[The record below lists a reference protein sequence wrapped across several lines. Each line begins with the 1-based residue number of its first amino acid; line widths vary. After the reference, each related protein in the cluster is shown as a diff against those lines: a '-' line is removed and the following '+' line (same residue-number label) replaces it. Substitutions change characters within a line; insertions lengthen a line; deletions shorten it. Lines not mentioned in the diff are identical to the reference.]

1 MERTSPGCYLPGM
14 GPPAEKFSGAWPN
27 SGSMRSGRFYLR
39 QPWAP
44 PSSESDSGSWPTAR
58 TGGANRNSRS
68 ALTNRKGHAKGKSD
82 LGLEQAA
89 DVFGGVLPEE
99 LEGPGELPPQWQ
111 RLWPTP
117 ADGVGDKDTDLT
129 PGMATRDHSAGNLIE
144 GVAKFLHAG
153 GQHPGS
159 ARGPTPD
166 AQAMNDG
173 TSPEAWA
180 EFCRRSKEKHGNG
193 NGHGT
198 TLAMATTLWQTPA
211 VPSGPRMGLRT
222 EEGREGQE
230 RHLEHQSVSV
240 ATTLWST
247 PTAKCSEGSQTHR
260 SGERSGELLLNGQA
274 DLWSTPRAIDSMCR
288 ETLREADAVRR
299 EIENAPRGGTTT
311 GKLEDQISLWSTPT
325 TQDAKNDGPPS
336 QAASSSPP
344 LNAQASLSSLPGQ
357 PTGTPGGPSSPPP
370 PGSPPPSSDCLR
382 LLARLPDWCKGG
394 SKPSARRGGA
404 GAPAAS
410 RTPELTTD
418 ELSLLR
424 SNWLALR
431 DSCWERK
438 RLNRKFVEWL
448 MGLPAGWVT
457 GSVAP
462 TSFGCWVT
470 ESCRSVLLLHS

>member
-1 MERTSPGCYLPGM
+1 
-14 GPPAEKFSGAWPN
+14 
-27 SGSMRSGRFYLR
+27 
-39 QPWAP
+39 
-44 PSSESDSGSWPTAR
+44 
-58 TGGANRNSRS
+58 
-68 ALTNRKGHAKGKSD
+68 
-82 LGLEQAA
+82 
-89 DVFGGVLPEE
+89 
-99 LEGPGELPPQWQ
+99 
-111 RLWPTP
+111 
-117 ADGVGDKDTDLT
+117 
-129 PGMATRDHSAGNLIE
+129 
-144 GVAKFLHAG
+144 
-153 GQHPGS
+153 
-159 ARGPTPD
+159 
-166 AQAMNDG
+166 MNDG
-173 TSPEAWA
+173 TTPEAWA

-198 TLAMATTLWQTPA
+198 TLAMATPLGQPPA
-211 VPSGPRMGLRT
+211 GPAGPRMGLRT

-336 QAASSSPP
+336 QAARNSPP
-344 LNAQASLSSLPGQ
+344 LNAQAADMWSTPRVAADRTSRSALTREGHWSAPALGQMAELSMGELPREFHSAEELTPQASAIYFSSLPGQ

-370 PGSPPPSSDCLR
+370 PGSPPPSPECLR
-382 LLARLPDWCKGG
+382 LLARLPDWCKGS

-404 GAPAAS
+404 GAPAAN
-410 RTPELTTD
+410 RTPELTTG

-431 DSCWERK
+431 DSCWGRK
-438 RLNRKFVEWL
+438 RLNPKFVEWL

-462 TSFGCWVT
+462 TSFGCWAT

>member
-1 MERTSPGCYLPGM
+1 M

-27 SGSMRSGRFYLR
+27 SGSMRSGHFYLR

-44 PSSESDSGSWPTAR
+44 PSSESGSGSWPTAR

-117 ADGVGDKDTDLT
+117 SAGVGDKDTDLT
-129 PGMATRDHSAGNLIE
+129 PGMATRDHSTGNLIE

-159 ARGPTPD
+159 ALWPTPD

-211 VPSGPRMGLRT
+211 VPSGGRMGLRT

-336 QAASSSPP
+336 QAARNSPP
-344 LNAQASLSSLPGQ
+344 LNAQAQQDWGETPTGLWPTPNAEEATGYMSGSNRDTWRPTLSGLAEGASPVLRQGRPSSLPGQ

-370 PGSPPPSSDCLR
+370 PGSPPPS
-382 LLARLPDWCKGG
+382 P
-394 SKPSARRGGA
+394 
-404 GAPAAS
+404 
-410 RTPELTTD
+410 
-418 ELSLLR
+418 
-424 SNWLALR
+424 
-431 DSCWERK
+431 RK
-438 RLNRKFVEWL
+438 RLNPKFVEWL

-462 TSFGCWVT
+462 TNFGCWEM
-470 ESCRSVLLLHS
+470 ESCRSVLRLHS